1 MDKNLLKDAFNRA
14 ENLIT
19 EFEHA
24 KNMIDTLELGFANDH
39 YDDKNL
45 EVSSVH
51 VLGCY
56 IDRLRIEY
64 AQEISDTLRAVVKEG
79 CFDHANNE
87 I

>member
-1 MDKNLLKDAFNRA
+1 MDKNLLKDAFNKA

-64 AQEISDTLRAVVKEG
+64 VQGISDILRAVVKENG
-79 CFDHANNE
+79 FENINIE
-87 I
+87 S